1 MSAKRLLFASIHS
14 YLDPSSGAALATRD
28 LLELLAARG
37 WDCRA
42 LSCGVLDYEQE
53 TPLDEV
59 LAALE
64 RPACRMAA
72 ALCRGGKAEV
82 FDLELEGVRATL
94 LPTTSSRPDRA
105 PAPREGALYLD
116 LADQVFERFRPDV
129 LLTYGGHPVSLELIE
144 SAVAIGSAKIAPEQ
158 EPSIAVGRPDFV
170 IPPRRSSGDYPSDQA
185 FSPGQDSDTTS
196 RHWPLRAAGERGHEP
211 VIRHPFQA

>member
-1 MSAKRLLFASIHS
+1 MDYGLTGNEMEWPKSKEMKEAIAAIKKTGKVRFVGSQPMTAPGQGARDRRPRG
-14 YLDPSSGAALATRD
+14 LDGRD
-28 LLELLAARG
+28 HDRHESVAG
-37 WDCRA
+37 EG
-42 LSCGVLDYEQE
+42 LS
-53 TPLDEV
+53 TK
-59 LAALE
+59 
-64 RPACRMAA
+64 
-72 ALCRGGKAEV
+72 RGGKAEV